1 VIDSHHLRLIVIRHI
16 GSIFVQVRILWFTN
30 REQDHFK
37 FYKLWSSSAFM
48 AISEKKG
55 PCRRKDLKHKYDAD
69 GHVCKSKH
77 IVKGDVVL
85 SSIYML

>member
-1 VIDSHHLRLIVIRHI
+1 
-16 GSIFVQVRILWFTN
+16 
-30 REQDHFK
+30 
-37 FYKLWSSSAFM
+37 M